1 MKHMIMIKPIDWF
14 AFAFSAWFELHSELL
29 FGACKFL
36 FLQVTCVV
44 ALY

>member
-1 MKHMIMIKPIDWF
+1 MMVKPIDWF
-14 AFAFSAWFELHSELL
+14 AFALSAYVELPSELV

-36 FLQVTCVV
+36 FLHVTCVV